1 MLCCIRAHEQ
11 TESCSIGNSIL
22 RLSLVLYVCLLLCV
36 QCRLISTSPEV
47 YLSSLILMEHCLN
60 ALELV
65 HIQL

>member
-1 MLCCIRAHEQ
+1 M
-11 TESCSIGNSIL
+11 
-22 RLSLVLYVCLLLCV
+22 YVCLLVYV

-47 YLSSLILMEHCLN
+47 YLSSLILMKLGLN